1 MKDDFKKRGSQM
13 KGATESSQ
21 KQRMKVNAGVQQ
33 FLAFGSLIFLIIFF
47 SVASSNFFNFSN
59 IVGILLST
67 AVIGVLALGAT
78 FVIVTGGIDLSVGT
92 VMTLSAVMTGV
103 FITMWGL
110 PVWVGFIGGLM
121 TGAICGFISGFV
133 IARLGIPPFIATLAM
148 MMIAKGLALVISGT
162 KPIYFTDNE
171 VFSKISLGTELGD
184 LIPGFNIPNAV
195 LIFFLAA
202 IIGSLLLS
210 RTIVGRYN
218 FAIGSNEEA
227 TRLSGVNVQKWKIII
242 YMIAGLF
249 TGLAG
254 ILMAS
259 RLNSAQ
265 PALGMGYELE
275 AIAAVVIGGTS
286 LSGGKGT
293 IVGTVIGA
301 LIMSVLTNGLR
312 ILSVPQEWQTI
323 VVGFVIL
330 LAVYA
335 DILRRRKS

>member
-1 MKDDFKKRGSQM
+1 MK
-13 KGATESSQ
+13 ATTGTAQ
-21 KQRMKVNAGVQQ
+21 KQRFAFNAGLQQ
-33 FLAFGSLIFLIIFF
+33 FLAFGSLILLLIFF
-47 SVASSNFFNFSN
+47 SAASSNFFNFSN

-110 PVWVGFIGGLM
+110 PVWVGIIGGLL
-121 TGAICGFISGFV
+121 TGALCGFVSGFA

-162 KPIYFTDNE
+162 KPIYFTDDE
-171 VFSKISLGTELGD
+171 IFMEIALGSVLGD
-184 LIPGFNIPNAV
+184 LIPGFDIPNAV

-202 IIGSLLLS
+202 VIGSILLA

-227 TRLSGVNVQKWKIII
+227 TRLSGVNVRKWKIII
-242 YMIAGLF
+242 YVITGLF

-265 PALGMGYELE
+265 PSLGMGYELE

-286 LSGGKGT
+286 LNGGKGT

-312 ILSVPQEWQTI
+312 IMSVPQEWQTV

-335 DILRRRKS
+335 DIIRRRKA

>member
-1 MKDDFKKRGSQM
+1 MNLITEKRDQIIKS
-13 KGATESSQ
+13 GAL
-21 KQRMKVNAGVQQ
+21 QQ
-33 FLAFGSLIFLIIFF
+33 VLAFASLILLVLVF
-47 SVASSNFFNFSN
+47 SISSSNFFQFSN

-67 AVIGVLALGAT
+67 AVIGVLALGST
-78 FVIVTGGIDLSVGT
+78 FVIITGGIDLSVGT

-103 FITMWGL
+103 FITFFGL
-110 PVWVGFIGGLM
+110 PVPIGILGGIL
-121 TGAICGFISGFV
+121 TGAFCGMLSGLSV
-133 IARLGIPPFIATLAM
+133 AKLNIPPFIATLAM

-162 KPIYFTDNE
+162 KPIYFAEDTG
-171 VFSKISLGTELGD
+171 FSRISQDSVIGKI
-184 LIPGFNIPNAV
+184 IPGFDIPNAV
-195 LIFFLAA
+195 LIFFIVA
-202 IIGSLLLS
+202 IIGGIILS
-210 RTIVGRYN
+210 KTIIGRYN

-227 TRLSGVNVQKWKIII
+227 TRLSGVNVHFWKVLI
-242 YMIAGLF
+242 YTITGTF
-249 TGLAG
+249 TGIAG

-312 ILSVPQEWQTI
+312 ILSVPQEWQTV
-323 VVGFVIL
+323 VVGFVII

-335 DILRRRKS
+335 DILRRKKSK

>member
-1 MKDDFKKRGSQM
+1 MRI
-13 KGATESSQ
+13 TEI
-21 KQRMKVNAGVQQ
+21 AGVKSKFAVQSGLQQ
-33 FLAFGSLIFLIIFF
+33 LLAFGSLILLIIFF
-47 SVASSNFFNFSN
+47 SIASSNFFQFSN
-59 IVGILLST
+59 LVGILLST
-67 AVIGVLALGAT
+67 AVIGVLALGST

-92 VMTLSAVMTGV
+92 VMTLCSVMTGV
-103 FITMWGL
+103 FIAMWGL
-110 PVWVGFIGGLM
+110 PVWVGIVGGLL
-121 TGAICGFISGFV
+121 TGAVCGFMSGLA

-162 KPIYFTDNE
+162 KPIYFTE
-171 VFSKISLGTELGD
+171 TPVFMKLSQGSLLGD
-184 LIPGFNIPNAV
+184 IIPGFDIPNAV
-195 LIFFLAA
+195 LVFFLAA
-202 IIGSLLLS
+202 IIGSVLLS

-227 TRLSGVNVQKWKIII
+227 TRLSGVNVRNWKIAI
-242 YMIAGLF
+242 YSITGLF
-249 TGLAG
+249 TGVAG

-265 PALGMGYELE
+265 PSLGMGYELE

-293 IVGTVIGA
+293 IIGTVIGA

-312 ILSVPQEWQTI
+312 ILSVPPEWQTV

-335 DILRRRKS
+335 DNLRRRKA

>member
-1 MKDDFKKRGSQM
+1 MNLITEKREQIIKS
-13 KGATESSQ
+13 GAL
-21 KQRMKVNAGVQQ
+21 QQ
-33 FLAFGSLIFLIIFF
+33 VLAFASLIVLVLFF
-47 SVASSNFFNFSN
+47 SLSSSNFFQFSN

-67 AVIGVLALGAT
+67 AVIGVLALGST
-78 FVIVTGGIDLSVGT
+78 FVIITGGIDLSVGT

-103 FITMWGL
+103 FITFFGL
-110 PVWVGFIGGLM
+110 PVPLGILGGIL
-121 TGAICGFISGFV
+121 TGAFCGLLSGLSV
-133 IARLGIPPFIATLAM
+133 AKMNIPPFIATLAM

-162 KPIYFTDNE
+162 KPIYFSDTP
-171 VFSKISLGTELGD
+171 VFSQISQGSLIGKI
-184 LIPGFNIPNAV
+184 IPGFNIPNAV
-195 LIFFLAA
+195 LIFFFVAMIGALILSKT
-202 IIGSLLLS
+202 II
-210 RTIVGRYN
+210 GRYN

-227 TRLSGVNVQKWKIII
+227 TRLSGVNVHFWKVMI
-242 YMIAGLF
+242 YTITGTF
-249 TGLAG
+249 TGIAG

-312 ILSVPQEWQTI
+312 IMSVPQEWQTV
-323 VVGFVIL
+323 VVGFVII
-330 LAVYA
+330 LAVYG
-335 DILRRRKS
+335 DILRRKKRN

>member
-1 MKDDFKKRGSQM
+1 MRDTAIAPANSKFVFKSGL
-13 KGATESSQ
+13 
-21 KQRMKVNAGVQQ
+21 QQ
-33 FLAFGSLIFLIIFF
+33 LLAFGSLILLVAFF
-47 SVASSNFFNFSN
+47 SIASSNFFHFSN
-59 IVGILLST
+59 LVGILLST
-67 AVIGVLALGAT
+67 AVIGVLALGST
-78 FVIVTGGIDLSVGT
+78 FVIVSGGIDLSVGT
-92 VMTLSAVMTGV
+92 VMTLSSVMTGV

-110 PVWVGFIGGLM
+110 PIGVGIVGGLL
-121 TGAICGFISGFV
+121 TGCVCGFISGMA
-133 IARLGIPPFIATLAM
+133 IARLGVPPFIATLAM

-162 KPIYFTDNE
+162 RPIYFTNTPD
-171 VFSKISLGTELGD
+171 FMRISQGSLLGT

-202 IIGSLLLS
+202 IVGSIILS
-210 RTIVGRYN
+210 RTIIGRYN

-227 TRLSGVNVQKWKIII
+227 TRLSGVNVKNWKVAI
-242 YMIAGLF
+242 YTMTGLF
-249 TGLAG
+249 TGIAG

-265 PALGMGYELE
+265 PSLGMGYELE

-312 ILSVPQEWQTI
+312 ILSVPQEWQTV
-323 VVGFVIL
+323 VVGLVIL
-330 LAVYA
+330 LAVYG
-335 DILRRRKS
+335 DILRRRKA

>member
-1 MKDDFKKRGSQM
+1 MKASI
-13 KGATESSQ
+13 AA
-21 KQRMKVNAGVQQ
+21 AGRPRIAIQSGLQQ
-33 FLAFGSLIFLIIFF
+33 FMAFGSLILLIIVF
-47 SVASSNFFNFSN
+47 SLASSSFFHFSN

-67 AVIGVLALGAT
+67 AVTGVLALGST

-92 VMTLSAVMTGV
+92 VMTLSSVMTGV
-103 FITMWGL
+103 FITMWGW
-110 PVWVGFIGGLM
+110 PIEVGIVGGLL
-121 TGAICGFISGFV
+121 TGALCGFISGTAV
-133 IARLGIPPFIATLAM
+133 ARLGIPPFIATLAM
-148 MMIAKGLALVISGT
+148 MMIAKGLSLVISGT
-162 KPIYFTDNE
+162 KPVYFTNTPA
-171 VFSKISLGTELGD
+171 FSKISLGSVLD
-184 LIPGFNIPNAV
+184 IPNAV
-195 LIFFLAA
+195 FIYFGAA
-202 IIGSLLLS
+202 IVGGILLS

-227 TRLSGVNVQKWKIII
+227 TRLSGVNVRFWKIVI
-242 YMIAGLF
+242 YTITGLF

-312 ILSVPQEWQTI
+312 ILSVPQEWQTV
-323 VVGFVIL
+323 VVGLVIL
-330 LAVYA
+330 LAVYV
-335 DILRRRKS
+335 DILRRKKA

>member
-1 MKDDFKKRGSQM
+1 MK
-13 KGATESSQ
+13 ATAASAHKMQLSL
-21 KQRMKVNAGVQQ
+21 KSGLQQ
-33 FLAFGSLIFLIIFF
+33 FMAFGSLILLIIFF
-47 SVASSNFFNFSN
+47 SLASPNFFHFSN

-67 AVIGVLALGAT
+67 AVTGVLALGST

-92 VMTLSAVMTGV
+92 VMTLCSVMTGV
-103 FITMWGL
+103 YITQWGWPW
-110 PVWVGFIGGLM
+110 PVGVAGGLL
-121 TGAICGFISGFV
+121 TGAICGFISGV
-133 IARLGIPPFIATLAM
+133 AVARMNIPPFIATLAM

-162 KPIYFTDNE
+162 KPIYFTKTPE
-171 VFSKISLGTELGD
+171 FTKIALGSVLG
-184 LIPGFNIPNAV
+184 IPNAV
-195 LIFFLAA
+195 IIFFAA
-202 IIGSLLLS
+202 AVVGSILLS

-227 TRLSGVNVQKWKIII
+227 TRLSGVNVRFWKIVI
-242 YMIAGLF
+242 YTITGLF
-249 TGLAG
+249 TALAG

-265 PALGMGYELE
+265 PGLGMGYELE

-312 ILSVPQEWQTI
+312 ILSVPQEWQTV
-323 VVGFVIL
+323 VVGLVIL
-330 LAVYA
+330 FAVYV
-335 DILRRRKS
+335 DILRRKKAG